1 MDCLVKKKDRMF
13 NHLQYMVEGN
23 ASRMP
28 WPKLASRYA
37 LKSGC
42 LSQQN
47 LPAAGPDVKLK
58 PQKPPPIFSSGVNKG
73 SGHLPGSSAW
83 DIAIFSLFPPSPT
96 VM

>member
-1 MDCLVKKKDRMF
+1 MNLCVRVRVCIVLSCKKERMF
-13 NHLQYMVEGN
+13 YHLKVLTLKMYMEEGNN

-42 LSQQN
+42 RSQQN

-73 SGHLPGSSAW
+73 SGHLPGSSA
-83 DIAIFSLFPPSPT
+83 
-96 VM
+96 